1 MDRTRSRRGHAG
13 TPGSFVVPMRRG
25 DHDHGRPYR
34 ALGGSTSV
42 TKSRILIA
50 EDDPHIREVLHMQ
63 LELNGFEVL
72 EACDGV
78 EALALGERGS
88 PDLVLLDVMMPRMD
102 GYETLR
108 RLRASYATRSIPV
121 IMLTAK
127 NTRED
132 TMSGFRG
139 GANDY
144 IVKPFDRDELLLRI
158 NNQLQWS
165 RQQREANPLT
175 GLPGN
180 LSINEET
187 TRRLASGAPF
197 ALLHVDIDF
206 FKAYND
212 HYGYARGDQAIQTLS
227 RILVEAAGH
236 HGEGNFVGHIG
247 GDDFVLLSS
256 SEHAEAIGQEIIDAF
271 NAVVPGLYDPE
282 DRERRYVEVLGRQH
296 DIERFPLMSVTIAL
310 VRTDRAQVS
319 HLAQL
324 ADIAQEL
331 KEHGKG
337 IPGSVLVGER
347 RHAGEAGLPA
357 GPDAADAERHA
368 A

>member
-1 MDRTRSRRGHAG
+1 MATPDPVEPSAG
-13 TPGSFVVPMRRG
+13 VQ
-25 DHDHGRPYR
+25 
-34 ALGGSTSV
+34 AV

-63 LELNGFEVL
+63 LDLNGFEVFD
-72 EACDGV
+72 ACDGLEAV
-78 EALALGERGS
+78 EMAERLR
-88 PDLVLLDVMMPRMD
+88 PDVMLLDVMMPRMD
-102 GYETLR
+102 GYEALR
-108 RLRASYATRSIPV
+108 RLRASYGTRFIPI

-144 IVKPFDRDELLLRI
+144 MVKPFDTSELLLRI

-187 TRRLASGAPF
+187 ARRLASGAPF
-197 ALLHVDIDF
+197 ALLQVDIDF

-212 HYGYARGDQAIQTLS
+212 YYGYARGDDAIQTLS

-236 HGEGNFVGHIG
+236 RGEGNFVGHIG
-247 GDDFVLLSS
+247 GDDFVLLSTP
-256 SEHAEAIGQEIIDAF
+256 EHAEAIGQEIIDAF
-271 NAVVPGLYDPE
+271 NAAVPGLYDPE
-282 DRERRYVEVLGRQH
+282 DRERGYVEVMSRRH
-296 DIERFPLMSVTIAL
+296 DVERFPLMSVTIAL
-310 VRTDRAQVS
+310 VRTDHAQVS

-331 KEHGKG
+331 KAHGKG

-347 RHAGEAGLPA
+347 RRAGEAGPA
-357 GPDAADAERHA
+357 DAPAAAGLDTPDAERHA